1 MTPQT
6 PEQPTVDLRAYGGA
20 FNADPYP
27 VYAELRERGPV
38 HRVITPEGGKAW
50 LIVGHD
56 EVRAALSAPTL
67 AKDWAKSAD
76 SWTPEGDEGELVRHM
91 LNSDAPR
98 HTRLRKLVVKEF
110 TPRRIEALRPRVQQ
124 LTDELL
130 DAMAASPPGGGADL
144 VEALAFPLPIGVICE
159 LLGVPFLDRESFR
172 EWSNTLITPH
182 GDAEREQAAVTAM
195 ATYLAQ
201 MLERKRHEPGDDLM
215 SALIRT
221 TDEDGD
227 RLSPQELTSMAF
239 LLLVA
244 GHETTVNLI
253 TNGTLALLT
262 HPEQLEA
269 LRSDVTLIDN
279 AVEEMLRWDG
289 PVEGATAR
297 FTTAPY
303 EVGGIEIPA
312 GGELVILG
320 LASADRDPGRFPD
333 PDRFDIRRPA
343 GGHVAFGHGIHY
355 CLGAP
360 LARMEG
366 QIVIRSLLK
375 RFPNLALDTAPG
387 TLDWRPGLLIRGVR
401 RLPVRWTP
409 HG

>member
-1 MTPQT
+1 MTEQAT
-6 PEQPTVDLRAYGGA
+6 EQPAVDLRAYGSA
-20 FNADPYP
+20 FHADPYP

-38 HRVITPEGGKAW
+38 HRVITPEGDTGW
-50 LIVGHD
+50 LVVGHD
-56 EVRAALSAPTL
+56 EVRAALAAPTL
-67 AKDWAKSAD
+67 SKDWTKSAD
-76 SWTPEGDEGELVRHM
+76 DWVPDDEQGELVRHM

-98 HTRLRKLVVKEF
+98 HTRLRRLVAKEF

-130 DAMAASPPGGGADL
+130 DAMAASPSGGHADL
-144 VEALAFPLPIGVICE
+144 VEALAFPLPIAVICE
-159 LLGVPFLDRESFR
+159 LLGVPFMDREPFR

-195 ATYLAQ
+195 AGYLSQ
-201 MLERKRHEPGDDLM
+201 MVEHKRRAPGDDLM

-253 TNGTLALLT
+253 TNGVLGLLT
-262 HPEQLEA
+262 HPEQLAA
-269 LRSDVTLIDN
+269 LRADVTLVDN

-297 FTTAPY
+297 FTTQPY
-303 EVGGIEIPA
+303 EVGGTEIPG
-312 GGELVILG
+312 GGELVILS
-320 LASADRDPGRFPD
+320 LAAADRDPNRYPD
-333 PDRFDIRRPA
+333 PNRFDIRRQA
-343 GGHVAFGHGIHY
+343 GGHVAFGHGIHF

-366 QIVIRSLLK
+366 QIAIRSLLN
-375 RFPNLALDTAPG
+375 RFPDLALDTAPS
-387 TLDWRPGLLIRGVR
+387 TPDWRPGLLIRGVR
-401 RLPVRWTP
+401 RLAVRWTP
-409 HG
+409 QG